1 MIWRENYSLDTVN
14 EIFARYMT
22 LNLGIKAVEI
32 LDNGLIATMPIT
44 DKVRQ
49 PFGILHGGASAVL
62 AESVGSIASNLV
74 IDPAKSV
81 GVGLEINANHLRP
94 VKDGFVK
101 AICTAI
107 HIGRTTQV
115 WDIKIYDQDEKL
127 ICISRH
133 TVAIV
138 EKKVGE

>member
-1 MIWRENYSLDTVN
+1 
-14 EIFARYMT
+14 MT

-107 HIGRTTQV
+107 HIGRTTHV